1 MPGAVYNLLHAH
13 AVDANGFVT
22 TRDAEDL
29 GVPARYLQVLKHRGT
44 LEAVSRGVFR
54 FPDIPAGPLDGY
66 KAAAL
71 WPLTVEGVLTHST
84 ALDLHDL
91 CDINPSRID
100 VTVPRAF
107 RTTRSL
113 PEVVRL
119 HKADLPAADLTWHEG
134 LRIATVPVAIRGA
147 VGQGVGWNLIEQAID
162 NGRRRGRLTQAEAQG
177 LRALRPAGRRAA

>member
-84 ALDLHDL
+84 ALDLHDI

-107 RTTRSL
+107 RTTRPL
-113 PEVVRL
+113 PEVMRL
-119 HKADLPAADLTWHEG
+119 HKADLPGADLTWHEG

-147 VGQGVGWNLIEQAID
+147 VDQGVGWNLIEQAID
-162 NGRRRGRLTQAEAQG
+162 NGRRRGRLTQTEA
-177 LRALRPAGRRAA
+177 RALRTLRPVASQAP